1 MKDQENEIVYDGTLE
16 LDRSFVK
23 EFNGID
29 ATVQQGI
36 QEAWNSGINDKT
48 LEKRAEDMKDRM
60 DS

>member
-29 ATVQQGI
+29 STVQQGI
-36 QEAWNSGINDKT
+36 QEAWNSGIQDET
-48 LEKRAEDMKDRM
+48 LEKRAEDVKDRM